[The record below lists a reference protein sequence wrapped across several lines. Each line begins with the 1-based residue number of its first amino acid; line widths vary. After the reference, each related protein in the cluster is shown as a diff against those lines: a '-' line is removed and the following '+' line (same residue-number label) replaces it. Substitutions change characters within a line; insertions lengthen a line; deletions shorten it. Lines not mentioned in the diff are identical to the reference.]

1 VSTPSAQMHV
11 LKDSDGPHTA
21 YVLRPTSYF
30 QHLLKDVISP
40 AHSPC
45 RAGAAL
51 RFISRGSSGCLGDYN
66 LPCLGAP
73 GSCAILLGSAIVR
86 TLAFLATSLPVAV

>member
-51 RFISRGSSGCLGDYN
+51 RFISRGSSGCLGDISLVWELRARVLSYSDRPSSALLHSW
-66 LPCLGAP
+66 LP
-73 GSCAILLGSAIVR
+73 R
-86 TLAFLATSLPVAV
+86 FL